1 MIRLF
6 RLFKS
11 STQQY
16 PNEQEIHDEQF
27 LDKDGKV
34 HMNASLSLYDRD
46 ISTRGGM
53 NESSIAD
60 NFIDLFYSTPIS
72 YDEWPWEKTYV
83 LERYNG
89 GLRTFNVKPNIKRIG
104 VRAFSY
110 NINLNEVTLPIG
122 LEVIDK
128 EAFSSCSSLL
138 SITIPST
145 VRYIGKDAF
154 DRKIEKLVLLC
165 EIPPRISV
173 LGISNECEIIVPIN
187 TYSIYKDAPC
197 WKKYAKQIHEI
208 YH

>member
-6 RLFKS
+6 HLFKS

-27 LDKDGKV
+27 LDKNGKA
-34 HMNASLSLYDRD
+34 HMNSSLSLYDRE
-46 ISTRGGM
+46 ISTRVGM
-53 NESSIAD
+53 NETSIPD
-60 NFIDLFYSTPIS
+60 NFINLFYSTPIS
-72 YDEWPWEKTYV
+72 DDEWHWEKVYA

-89 GLRTFNVKPNIKRIG
+89 GLRTFNVKPSIRRIG

-110 NINLNEVTLPIG
+110 NINLNEITLPIG

-128 EAFSSCSSLL
+128 EAFSDCISLL
-138 SITIPST
+138 NITIPST

-154 DRKIEKLVLLC
+154 DRKMEKLILLC

-173 LGISNECEIIVPIN
+173 LGISNDCEIIVPLN
-187 TYSIYKDAPC
+187 TYGIYQDASC
-197 WKKYAKQIHEI
+197 WKKYAKQIREI
-208 YH
+208 